1 MRRISTVG
9 KYVIAIG
16 ISLLVGSLTD
26 LATKDGLTWYA
37 NLHKTSFDLP
47 YITFGPLRMVR
58 YVLMGIAMG
67 RVWCRVEPAKADA
80 PWSIYSAQLAFN
92 GLWSIAFFSIS
103 VPYVSL
109 VVILFLLVAVI
120 LCTRAFAKVDRTA
133 GWLMVPYLLW
143 VSFATLF
150 NASLVFFYYAD

>member
-1 MRRISTVG
+1 
-9 KYVIAIG
+9 
-16 ISLLVGSLTD
+16 
-26 LATKDGLTWYA
+26 
-37 NLHKTSFDLP
+37 
-47 YITFGPLRMVR
+47 MVL

-67 RVWCRVEPAKADA
+67 RVWCRVEPAKPDA
-80 PWSIYSAQLAFN
+80 PWSIYSAQPAFN

-143 VSFATLF
+143 VSFARLF
-150 NASLVFFYYAD
+150 NASLVFFTMPIDQTAPLSTAFRTLPYFFSKAFAVS